1 MSVKKYKVTTGKD
14 FELKKYET
22 GPGEAPIFAKSDWL
36 GILETN
42 KEELRALQSKLYA
55 DGRAGVLIL
64 FQGMDGGGKD
74 SAIKHVIGVNPQG
87 VKVNSFKQPTKKEL
101 SHDYLWR
108 YARELPERGMIGIFN
123 RSYYEDVLV
132 VKVHELYKNL
142 NILERCKGDKT
153 IEKRYK
159 HLRDF
164 EAYLWDNGILT
175 IKIFLNL
182 SKDEQRKRFI
192 KRIDREDKNWK
203 FSDSDL
209 KERGFWYDY
218 RKAFEEAIKETSTKQ
233 NPWWVVPADN
243 KKYARAVISQ
253 IIMEQLAAIEPMYPV
268 VSEEQKQMLQESRAL
283 LVDCKV

>member
-1 MSVKKYKVTTGKD
+1 MSIKKYKVTSGKG
-14 FELKKYET
+14 FELKAFET
-22 GPGEAPIFAKSDWL
+22 KPGDSPVFAKDEWL
-36 GILETN
+36 EVLEAN
-42 KEELRALQSKLYA
+42 KLELRALQSKLYA

-87 VKVNSFKQPTKKEL
+87 VQVSSFKQPSKKEL
-101 SHDYLWR
+101 AHDYLWR

-142 NILERCKGDKT
+142 NILDRCKGNDT
-153 IEKRYK
+153 IAKRYK

-164 EAYLWDNGILT
+164 EAYLWDNGIIT

-218 RKAFEEAIKETSTKQ
+218 RRAFEEAIIETSTKA

-253 IIMEQLAAIEPMYPV
+253 IIKEQLEAIEPMYPI
-268 VSEEQKQMLQESRAL
+268 VSDEQKTMLQESRVL